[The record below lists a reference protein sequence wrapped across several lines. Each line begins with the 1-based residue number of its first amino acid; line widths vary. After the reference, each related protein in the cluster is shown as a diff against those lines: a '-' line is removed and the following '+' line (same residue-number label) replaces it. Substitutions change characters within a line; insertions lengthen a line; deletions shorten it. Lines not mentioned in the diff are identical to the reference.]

1 MIGKFLTILNLNQLF
16 FKLNQFICNK
26 LPVLPDHMSLRT
38 TMEGWKTEVP
48 TEHYQHTMSFLT
60 PNAQATVV
68 FHSSM
73 DLRGVCLVSG
83 QFRGIREGLLHGLEN
98 HDATR
103 SSMFHFVIHV
113 GGGNFTAQPR
123 RIYGRRHPTSWDR
136 FGFTKV
142 AGISLFIWGQWTRFG
157 PMSDGLR
164 P

>member
-1 MIGKFLTILNLNQLF
+1 
-16 FKLNQFICNK
+16 
-26 LPVLPDHMSLRT
+26 
-38 TMEGWKTEVP
+38 
-48 TEHYQHTMSFLT
+48 
-60 PNAQATVV
+60 
-68 FHSSM
+68 M
-73 DLRGVCLVSG
+73 DLKGVCLVSG

-164 P
+164 PWLRTSTLNSFTCIFLNIFLDWELAKFYCECVMISLSSSKARCTLVYYVYGRVFFNALLFSLS